1 MAFKPS
7 KEAEEFIEL
16 VHARVGAANKAVLA
30 RSAVCLALA
39 QGVPDDFKPQP
50 AQGKDISTDALLG
63 ELEQVINAALNF
75 RAKRILTDTQRGQ
88 EFRRAFE
95 WGCQLMKRLWE
106 NESGR
111 DQGKFIAELL
121 RSAESSRLAVAD
133 HSPVPHGYAGIGGA
147 VTPLPVVEKEV
158 KLKLLTEAEPW
169 SINGP
174 GTKNGILVVSGAPG
188 SGKSQLVL
196 DLLAQL
202 SGQGVR
208 FVFFDLKGEL
218 EDDPNNARQR
228 ETRTKFLTQT
238 GASYVRLIR
247 NELPINPL
255 WREANE
261 SENNQTAYEI
271 ASLFGAFVPQLGA
284 VQVGQLA
291 SSFQA
296 LDRPDF
302 TNWLVELEGLSAQGV
317 HRETLKRICDVNL
330 FATAD
335 TAIPLEQWLA
345 RSLVIDFKQFGN
357 DDTTKSLAVALI
369 LNLLMKR
376 LNNQLAPKDGVQPIK
391 MVLFVDEAHLLLPKE
406 GKIGLLGSLARQGR
420 SWGFPVWLASQD
432 ADAFETR
439 GDKAVDF
446 AELAECG
453 IHLTPQTLTPTEQKR
468 VLGGSL
474 SRDLH
479 KGEAAVKLGG
489 KLKIGKTRQYHRD
502 GGQ

>member
-16 VHARVGAANKAVLA
+16 VHARVGARTKAVLA

-39 QGVPDDFKPQP
+39 EGVPPDFKPP
-50 AQGKDISTDALLG
+50 AGQGSDINSDALFG
-63 ELEQVINAALNF
+63 ELEPVINAALNF
-75 RAKRILTDTQRGQ
+75 NTGRALTDTQRNQ
-88 EFRRAFE
+88 EFRRVFE
-95 WGCQLMKRLWE
+95 WGCQLMKRIWE
-106 NESGR
+106 NVAER

-121 RSAESSRLAVAD
+121 RRSHVSRTAVAATL
-133 HSPVPHGYAGIGGA
+133 SAQPGATTAA
-147 VTPLPVVEKEV
+147 VTPLPVVETEV
-158 KLKLLTEAEPW
+158 KLKLIAEADPW
-169 SINGP
+169 SMNGP

-218 EDDPNNARQR
+218 EDDPNNPRQR

-247 NELPINPL
+247 EELPINPL
-255 WREANE
+255 WRDGNDAINAQ
-261 SENNQTAYEI
+261 SAYEI

-284 VQVGQLA
+284 VQVGQLQE
-291 SSFQA
+291 SFQA
-296 LDRPDF
+296 MERPDF
-302 TNWLVELEGLSAQGV
+302 TNWLLELEARDASGV
-317 HRETLKRICDVNL
+317 HRETLKRICDYNL

-335 TAIPLEQWLA
+335 TSMPLEQWLA

-357 DDTTKSLAVALI
+357 DDTTKSLAVTLI

-376 LNNQLAPKDGVQPIK
+376 LNNQLSPKDGIQPLK

-406 GKIGLLGSLARQGR
+406 GKIGLLGSLARLGR

-453 IHLTPQTLTPTEQKR
+453 IHLTPQTLTTAGQKR
-468 VLGGSL
+468 VLGSPL
-474 SRDLH
+474 TRDLQ

-489 KLKIGKTRQYHRD
+489 KLKIGKARQYHRD
-502 GGQ
+502 GGEKP

>member
-1 MAFKPS
+1 MAAFRPS

-16 VHARVGAANKAVLA
+16 VHVRVGAATKAVLG
-30 RSAVCLALA
+30 RSAVSLALSEKI
-39 QGVPDDFKPQP
+39 PDDFKPAP
-50 AQGKDISTDALLG
+50 ASGKDISWEALVG
-63 ELEQVINAALNF
+63 ELEPIFNAALNL
-75 RAKRILTDTQRGQ
+75 RAGKALTDSQRQQ
-88 EFRRAFE
+88 EFRRHFE
-95 WGCQLMKRLWE
+95 WGCRQMKELWE
-106 NESGR
+106 KQAGR
-111 DQGKFIAELL
+111 DQAKFIAEIL
-121 RSAESSRLAVAD
+121 RRAKA
-133 HSPVPHGYAGIGGA
+133 SPAAAAG
-147 VTPLPVVEKEV
+147 TDPVLNNPDAIPAQPIVDREV

-169 SINGP
+169 SLNGP
-174 GTKNGILVVSGAPG
+174 GTSNGLLVVSGAPG
-188 SGKSQLVL
+188 SGKSQLAL

-228 ETRTKFLTQT
+228 ETRTKFLRQT

-247 NELPINPL
+247 EELPINPL
-255 WREANE
+255 WRDGNDAINAQ
-261 SENNQTAYEI
+261 SAYEI

-284 VQVGQLA
+284 IQVGELNEA
-291 SSFQA
+291 FQA
-296 LDRPDF
+296 MSQPDF
-302 TNWLVELEGLSAQGV
+302 TSWLLELEERGASGV
-317 HRETLKRICDVNL
+317 HRETMKRICDVNL
-330 FATAD
+330 FATAA
-335 TAIPLEQWLA
+335 TAIPLEKWLS

-357 DDTTKSLAVALI
+357 DDTTKALAVALV

-376 LNNQLAPKDGVQPIK
+376 LNTQLSPKKGVQPLK

-453 IHLTPQTLTPTEQKR
+453 IHLTPQTLASAEQKR

-474 SRDLH
+474 TRDLQ
-479 KGEAAVKLGG
+479 KGEAAVKLAG
-489 KLKIGKTRQYHRD
+489 KLRVGPVRQYHRD
-502 GGQ
+502 GGKI

>member
-16 VHARVGAANKAVLA
+16 VHARVGARTKAVLA

-39 QGVPDDFKPQP
+39 EGVPPDFKPP
-50 AQGKDISTDALLG
+50 SGQGADINSDALFG
-63 ELEQVINAALNF
+63 ELEPVINAALNF
-75 RAKRILTDTQRGQ
+75 NAGRALTDTQRNQ
-88 EFRRAFE
+88 EFRRVFE
-95 WGCQLMKRLWE
+95 WGCQLMKRIWE
-106 NESGR
+106 NVAER

-121 RSAESSRLAVAD
+121 RRSQASREAVAATGIQVPGFSTAAVQPLAVVD
-133 HSPVPHGYAGIGGA
+133 R
-147 VTPLPVVEKEV
+147 EV
-158 KLKLLTEAEPW
+158 KLKLLADAEPW

-174 GTKNGILVVSGAPG
+174 GTKNGILIVSGAPG

-202 SGQGVR
+202 AGQGVR

-218 EDDPNNARQR
+218 EDDPNNPRQR
-228 ETRTKFLTQT
+228 ETRSKFLTQT

-255 WREANE
+255 WREQNE
-261 SENNQTAYEI
+261 AENNQTAYEI

-284 VQVGQLA
+284 VQVGELT

-302 TNWLVELEGLSAQGV
+302 TNWLVELEGLGAQGV

-376 LNNQLAPKDGVQPIK
+376 LNTQLSPKDGVQPLK

-446 AELAECG
+446 SELAECG
-453 IHLTPQTLTPTEQKR
+453 IHLTPQTLTPAEQKR
-468 VLGGSL
+468 VLGAPL
-474 SRDLH
+474 TRDLQ

-502 GGQ
+502 GGAL